1 MVFEAKHL
9 GLFGCVFPAIAT
21 SPNETL
27 GANRSVRARRGTIL
41 LFESKQKISANSCN
55 SCEKRNKKNEITRH
69 S

>member
-9 GLFGCVFPAIAT
+9 GLFGYVFPAIAT

-41 LFESKQKISANSCN
+41 LFGIELKIPRINVAT
-55 SCEKRNKKNEITRH
+55 NK
-69 S
+69 